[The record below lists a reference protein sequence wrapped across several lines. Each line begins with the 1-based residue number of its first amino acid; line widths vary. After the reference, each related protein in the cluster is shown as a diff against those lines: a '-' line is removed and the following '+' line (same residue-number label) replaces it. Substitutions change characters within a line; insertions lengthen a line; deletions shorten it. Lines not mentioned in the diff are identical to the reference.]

1 MTYVYISEVQLLQVY
16 KHDDDSNNINIGYGQ
31 LSQFAMNII
40 NISLDLNST
49 TFRTK
54 TTTSL
59 HILSVYLYVYLSF
72 TANIFVEVDDLSY
85 YYLLKQYPQMIHIR
99 RGKHHLLLDHT
110 FTLPSANLPQIQH
123 SDQLD

>member
-1 MTYVYISEVQLLQVY
+1 MTYVYISEVQLLRVY

-85 YYLLKQYPQMIHIR
+85 YYLLK
-99 RGKHHLLLDHT
+99 
-110 FTLPSANLPQIQH
+110 
-123 SDQLD
+123 